1 MQAATGDPDE
11 QARAEKLYREAAESS
26 PRARARLGKWL
37 AAKPG
42 GTDAEHREAEQLLT
56 RASTKARTAPW
67 CHWWSSTC
75 STRRPGRT

>member
-26 PRARARLGKWL
+26 PRAAPVWASRL

-42 GTDAEHREAEQLLT
+42 APTP
-56 RASTKARTAPW
+56 STAKPSN
-67 CHWWSSTC
+67 C
-75 STRRPGRT
+75 